1 MSDTGKRAYQMFNLI
16 LYAVP
21 YFAALLA
28 IEWVTFHH
36 TGDRDAGDYVAVEN
50 APGPNRPAPSSER
63 MLGYDVRDTATS
75 LSMGIG
81 NLVINLGWKFVV
93 VAIYSGVYELT
104 PLRVPSD
111 AWWAWVLLFFAD
123 DAAYY
128 WFHRVSHEVR
138 VFWASHVV
146 HHSSQHYN
154 LSTAVR
160 QTWVPMTYFPFWLP
174 LALIG
179 IKPWMIVLQQSIS
192 LVYQFGIHTERVGR
206 LWRPLEFIFNTPS
219 HHRVHHGSNQIYLDR
234 NYAGILII
242 WDRLFGTFQGEA
254 EPVRYGLT
262 KNLTT
267 HHPVRVA
274 FHEYA
279 AIGHDLRHA
288 RGWRERMGYLFRGP
302 GWAPPSGPPDSS
314 QRTAATTTS

>member
-1 MSDTGKRAYQMFNLI
+1 MFNLI

-21 YFAALLA
+21 YFVALLA

-36 TGDRDAGDYVAVEN
+36 TGDHDDAMA
-50 APGPNRPAPSSER
+50 
-63 MLGYDVRDTATS
+63 GYDVRDTATS
-75 LSMGIG
+75 ISMGLG
-81 NLVINLGWKFVV
+81 NLVINLGWKLVV

-128 WFHRVSHEVR
+128 WFHRVSHVVR

-154 LSTAVR
+154 LSTALR

-206 LWRPLEFIFNTPS
+206 LWRPLEFVLNTPS
-219 HHRVHHGSNQIYLDR
+219 HHRVHHGSNQMYLDR

-242 WDRLFGTFQGEA
+242 WDRLFGTFQGED

-262 KNLTT
+262 KNLQT

-288 RGWRERMGYLFRGP
+288 RDWRERMGYLFRGP
-302 GWAPPSGPPDSS
+302 GWAPGAPSPPTGAALS
-314 QRTAATTTS
+314 QAHPEA